1 MKQKENLTN
10 ETLKGICKSNFELAR
25 YAILLGRHYIKAGQ
39 EVEMSDLLDEIKV
52 HPDPI
57 YLEEIAQEEAAGT
70 KAEES

>member
-39 EVEMSDLLDEIKV
+39 EVEICDLLDEVKA
-52 HPDPI
+52 HPDPS
-57 YLEEIAQEEAAGT
+57 YLDEIAQDEVKVKKE
-70 KAEES
+70 